1 MSKRRGMTLFEMLVV
16 IIVFGIIAAVVF
28 LAASSSQTSYLSTE
42 TAVYVQQQ
50 ARQALSEMG
59 RELRQAGGAIA
70 TAINK
75 IDFQVNL
82 GYNQA
87 APCPSNAV
95 CWGAP
100 DQLGASQSGWR
111 VRYRLAGTQLVR
123 ELLDGAGALQAG
135 TRVLANDVTSI
146 QFTYV
151 GGTARIVTVQLQVQ
165 RFSPFLPG
173 GGLAAAPVPLV
184 SRIKLR
190 NG

>member
-1 MSKRRGMTLFEMLVV
+1 MSARRGMTFLEMLVV
-16 IIVFGIIAAVVF
+16 IIVFGIIASTVF

-50 ARQALSEMG
+50 ARQALSEME

-70 TAINK
+70 TAINQ

-82 GYNQA
+82 GYNRP
-87 APCPSNAV
+87 APCPPNAV
-95 CWGAP
+95 CWGAF
-100 DQLGASQSGWR
+100 DQAGANQSGWR
-111 VRYRLAGTQLVR
+111 VQYRLAGTQLLR
-123 ELLDGAGALQAG
+123 ELLDGAGTLQAG
-135 TRVLANDVTSI
+135 TRVLANDITSI

-151 GGTARIVTVQLQVQ
+151 GGTTRVVTVQLQVQ

-173 GGLAAAPVPLV
+173 GGLAVSPVPLV

-190 NG
+190 NS

>member
-1 MSKRRGMTLFEMLVV
+1 MSKRRGMTLFETLVV
-16 IIVFGIIAAVVF
+16 SIVFGIIAAVVC

-50 ARQALSEMG
+50 ARQALSEME

-70 TAINK
+70 TAINQ